1 MSTVAFVGLGTMGA
15 PMAGHLLRAGHDVI
29 GINRSQPA
37 VSRFLASGGRT
48 TSTLA
53 EAVSQADVI
62 VTMVPDSA
70 DVEAL
75 ALGADGIYAN
85 ARPGALHIDCSTIR
99 PDVSAQLASKGA
111 ANGVRVIDAPVS
123 GGEVGAV
130 DATLS
135 IMVGG
140 EVDDVAASMSIL
152 ETFGKTIVHVGA
164 AGAGQTVK
172 AANQLIVAGTIG
184 LVAEAI
190 VFLEAH
196 CVNLEAGLK
205 VLASGLAGNRIL
217 DLKSAQMIRRE
228 FVPGFRIDLHHNDL
242 GIALS
247 AAREAGV
254 VVPLGALTA
263 QLLAAARAAGHGN
276 LDHSALL
283 LTIDQLSGAAGA
295 AGAAG

>member
-1 MSTVAFVGLGTMGA
+1 MSTVAFVGLGIMGA

-48 TSTLA
+48 ASTLA

-75 ALGADGIYAN
+75 ALGAGGIYAA

-99 PDVSAQLASKGA
+99 PDVAARLAAEGA
-111 ANGVRVIDAPVS
+111 AKGVRVIDAPVS
-123 GGEVGAV
+123 GGEVGAGN
-130 DATLS
+130 ATLS

-140 EVDDVAASMSIL
+140 EVADVTAAMPIL
-152 ETFGKTIVHVGA
+152 QTFGQTVVHVGA

-196 CVNLEAGLK
+196 SVNVEAGLK
-205 VLASGLAGNRIL
+205 VLAGGLAGNRIL
-217 DLKSAQMIRRE
+217 DVKSANMVKRE
-228 FVPGFRIDLHHNDL
+228 FVPGFRIDLHHKDL
-242 GIALS
+242 GIVLS

-263 QLLAAARAAGHGN
+263 QLLAAARAAGHGD

-283 LTIDQLSGAAGA
+283 LTIDQLSGGA
-295 AGAAG
+295 AV

>member
-1 MSTVAFVGLGTMGA
+1 MSTVAFIGLGIMGE

-37 VSRFLASGGRT
+37 VDRFVASGGRT
-48 TSTLA
+48 ASTLDQ
-53 EAVSQADVI
+53 AVREADVI
-62 VTMVPDSA
+62 VTMVPDSP

-75 ALGADGIYAN
+75 ALGTGGIYAA
-85 ARPGALHIDCSTIR
+85 ARAGTLHIDCSTIR
-99 PDVSAQLASKGA
+99 PDVAVRLASAGSA
-111 ANGVRVIDAPVS
+111 EGVRVIDAPVS
-123 GGEVGAV
+123 GGEVGALN
-130 DATLS
+130 ATLS

-140 EVDDVAASMSIL
+140 EVDDVAASMPIL
-152 ETFGKTIVHVGA
+152 DTFGQTVVHVGA

-196 CVNLEAGLK
+196 SVNVEAGLK
-205 VLASGLAGNRIL
+205 VLAGGLAGNRIL
-217 DLKSAQMIRRE
+217 DLKSAKMVKRV
-228 FVPGFRIDLHHNDL
+228 FAPGFRIDLHHKDM
-242 GIALS
+242 GIVLS

-263 QLLAAARAAGHGN
+263 QLLAATRAAGHGD

-283 LTIDQLSGAAGA
+283 LTIDQLSGAAGV
-295 AGAAG
+295 